1 MSSLIPVYYQLNV
14 LDSVHFHP
22 SEFCIWKYG
31 GESTESAYVLHC
43 SLIIALRCIFN

>member
-1 MSSLIPVYYQLNV
+1 MSSLIPVYYQLSV

-31 GESTESAYVLHC
+31 GESTESALC
-43 SLIIALRCIFN
+43 APLLINNSSKVHF